1 MTSATGIPQTNSA
14 ASMERIGEDEPLLGR
29 AGDASQQQG
38 KPLPWNLVLGTGTV
52 AQAGIW
58 ILTAIVWSA
67 IFSHDLILF
76 SAHPLLNSAGILL
89 LTQGILILQ
98 PTHTAQQKR
107 QGTYAHFGFNQLG
120 VIALVAGLIVI
131 EINKARGGLDHFE
144 SSHAILGII
153 TYVLLIIQALVG
165 FTQYFTPGLW
175 GSVDSAKKIYKYH
188 RMSGYLVLLLA
199 LATVAAATQTGFN
212 LSALHIQL
220 WAVLVAAVLTVIG
233 VFPRIKKQKLG
244 LS

>member
-1 MTSATGIPQTNSA
+1 MASATGIPQTNPS
-14 ASMERIGEDEPLLGR
+14 SMDRIGEDEPLLGR

-107 QGTYAHFGFNQLG
+107 HGTYVHFGFNQLG
-120 VIALVAGLIVI
+120 VIALIAGLIVI

-144 SSHAILGII
+144 STHAVLGII
-153 TYVLLIIQALVG
+153 TYVLIIIQAIVG

-188 RMSGYLVLLLA
+188 RMSGYLVLVLA
-199 LATVAAATQTGFN
+199 LATVAAATQTGYN
-212 LSALHIQL
+212 LFVLHIQL
-220 WAVLVAAVLTVIG
+220 WAVLVAAILTLIG